1 MINLDDDDGIG
12 LGLDD
17 LIPGTPK
24 DKPVKKLLVIS
35 EDLNNWLTEQGD
47 KGISQSYIVRQA
59 LKEYREKHEK
69 D

>member
-1 MINLDDDDGIG
+1 MINLDDDETD
-12 LGLDD
+12 LSLDK
-17 LIPGTPK
+17 LIPGSTK

-35 EDLNNWLTEQGD
+35 EDLNNWLIEQGE

-59 LKEYREKHEK
+59 LKEYKEKHEK